1 MRRRHRRSDCPVHF
15 ALEVFGD
22 PWTLLIVR
30 DLMFKNRTTYTEFL
44 RAEEG
49 IATNILADRLVRL
62 EQDGI
67 VAKDAAADG
76 GGYRLTA
83 KGLDLLPILLEIIAW
98 SAKHDSRTAADRAF
112 VRRFRADKA
121 AFAQTLR
128 AELEE
133 RHVRR
138 GSARRGKKELEVTS

>member
-30 DLMFKNRTTYTEFL
+30 DLMLKNRTTYTEFL

-67 VAKDAAADG
+67 VEKDSGADG

-83 KGLDLLPILLEIIAW
+83 KGMDLAPVLLEIIAW
-98 SAKHDSRTAADRAF
+98 SARHDSRTAADRAF
-112 VRRFRADKA
+112 VRRFRADKEG
-121 AFAQTLR
+121 FTRKLR
-128 AELEE
+128 ADLED
-133 RHVRR
+133 RHVRS
-138 GSARRGKKELEVTS
+138 GSARRGQKQWR